1 MSTAALSPL
10 ARAHALTLQKRA
22 TEARAEEALRE
33 EVDFGLTAQNLLASL
48 DKKEAAQSVA
58 LALGERS
65 DPVESFS
72 AQRQEIAERLRRH
85 EFAKAELTTIHKS
98 LKSSADASAEA
109 ERKLVQQHLV
119 TTEIEPATHE
129 VANAFE
135 VLRHS
140 LVKLMAAHYVTYER
154 HGNPNR
160 WQDPDGEYGPAG
172 RFIDEAHHVVKFS
185 NSPYSIKPSWFPA
198 TIGRANS
205 ANMAGVSEAEN
216 AVMERLQEEL
226 AA

>member
-1 MSTAALSPL
+1 MNTAALSPL
-10 ARAHALTLQKRA
+10 ARAHAITLQKRA

-33 EVDFGLTAQNLLASL
+33 EVNFGSGAQNLLVSL

-65 DPVESFS
+65 DPVESFA

-119 TTEIEPATHE
+119 TSEIEPATQE

-135 VLRHS
+135 VLRHA

-160 WQDPDGEYGPAG
+160 WQDSDVWYGPAG
-172 RFIDEAHHVVKFS
+172 KFVDELNHVVKFS
-185 NSPYSIKPSWFPA
+185 NVPCSIKPAWLPN
-198 TIGRANS
+198 TVGRANS
-205 ANMAGVSEAEN
+205 INMTGVAEAES